1 MAYDGSMIR
10 TKVLVREVMNS
21 PVITVKPTAKID
33 AVAKKMVELG
43 VGSIVVMEKDKPIG
57 IITDTDIVKE
67 VVAKNAVPSRLAAAK
82 IMSSPLHTIE
92 STKDLSDVARLMRK
106 LRVKRL
112 GVTKKGD
119 LVGIVSVS
127 DVLSVTPELIDIV
140 SEKARI
146 MMGESRRVRGYV
158 EGYCDNCGKWS
169 EYLEEIDNK
178 YTCEECRLESAT
190 GELPEQ

>member
-1 MAYDGSMIR
+1 MTYDGSMIR

-21 PVITVKPTAKID
+21 PVISVKPTVKLN
-33 AVAKKMVELG
+33 AVAKKMVEFG
-43 VGSIVVMEKDKPIG
+43 VGSIVVMEKEKPIG
-57 IITDTDIVKE
+57 IITDTDIVEKI
-67 VVAKNAVPSRLAAAK
+67 VAKNAVPSKLAAAK

-92 STKDLSDVARLMRK
+92 STKDLSDAARLMRK

-119 LVGIVSVS
+119 LVGMVSVS
-127 DVLSVTPELIDIV
+127 DILSVTPELIDIV
-140 SEKARI
+140 SEKAKIRT
-146 MMGESRRVRGYV
+146 GESRRVRGYV

-178 YTCEECRLESAT
+178 YVCEECRLESAT